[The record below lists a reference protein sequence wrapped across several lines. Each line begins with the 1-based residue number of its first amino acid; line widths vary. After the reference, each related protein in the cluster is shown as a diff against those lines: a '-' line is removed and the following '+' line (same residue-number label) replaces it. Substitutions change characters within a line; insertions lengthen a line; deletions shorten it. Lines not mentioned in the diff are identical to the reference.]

1 MQRQCLTLLQTK
13 ELNEYVY
20 INRRGTPFET
30 QHIDSKFKYL
40 KQCVQNEYPEDDLTD
55 VTPHCLRHTFA
66 TQGLK
71 SGVSIKEIH
80 IKNRI
85 GKPFFRADFRN
96 INPSIITRQ
105 LSYLD

>member
-55 VTPHCLRHTFA
+55 VTPHCLRHTF
-66 TQGLK
+66 
-71 SGVSIKEIH
+71 IKEIH

-96 INPSIITRQ
+96 INPSIIKRH